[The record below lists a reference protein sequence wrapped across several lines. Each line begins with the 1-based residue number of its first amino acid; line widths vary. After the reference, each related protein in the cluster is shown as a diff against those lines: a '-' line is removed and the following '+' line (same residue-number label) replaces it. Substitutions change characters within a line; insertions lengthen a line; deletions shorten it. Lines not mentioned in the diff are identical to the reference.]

1 MLRYAA
7 KRITLAAVVV
17 ALVMTI
23 VFTLIYVIPG
33 DPARVALGPLASPA
47 LIAELRTRMGLDQSL
62 PIQVLHFYRS
72 ILTGDLGRDVL
83 SNESVLRIILTV
95 MPNTLWLI
103 VAAMG
108 MAILGG
114 VPLGCLAAKYPG
126 SLIDRTTAVLSV
138 SVIAL
143 PSFVVALCA
152 LLVFAIDLKWFPAIG
167 AGEGAVDKMYHLVLP
182 ALAVGLG
189 WVGYIARILRASML
203 EVLGESHVRTARAF
217 GLSESQV
224 LFDYALRI
232 AILPTLTVLGIGI
245 GQMLSSAVFAEI
257 VFARPGIGKLVYDA
271 VMTRNYP
278 IVSGTLLVTTVFFVL
293 VNLGVDLL
301 IAWLDPRVR
310 HGLQR

>member
-7 KRITLAAVVV
+7 KRLALAAAVV
-17 ALVMTI
+17 ALVMAI
-23 VFTLIYVIPG
+23 VFTLIYAIPG

-47 LIAELRTRMGLDQSL
+47 LIAALRARMGLDQPL
-62 PIQVLHFYRS
+62 PLQILHFYQS
-72 ILTGDLGRDVL
+72 MLTGDLGRDVL
-83 SNESVLRIILTV
+83 SNESVLRLILTV
-95 MPNTLWLI
+95 LPNTLWLI
-103 VAAMG
+103 AAAMSW
-108 MAILGG
+108 AILVG

-126 SLIDRTTAVLSV
+126 SLVDRMTAILSV

-152 LLVFAIDLKWFPAIG
+152 LLIFVIGLKWFPAIG
-167 AGEGAVDKMYHLVLP
+167 AGEGLLDRIHHLVLP
-182 ALAVGLG
+182 SLAVGLG

-217 GLSESQV
+217 GLPESKV
-224 LFDYALRI
+224 LFDYVLRI

-257 VFARPGIGKLVYDA
+257 VFARPGVGKLVYDA

-278 IVSGTLLVTTVFFVL
+278 IVSGALLVTTIFFVL
-293 VNLGVDLL
+293 VNLVVDLL
-301 IAWLDPRVR
+301 IAWLDPRIR